1 MKPILHALVPR
12 RWAALLALAAVA
24 VPVAPVAAQPANVMT
39 LSASAS
45 TEVTQDLLTVT
56 FATTRDGADAAAVQR
71 QLRQA
76 LDAALAEARPVARP
90 GQVDVQTG
98 SFSLYP
104 RQSVSQGRTAG
115 AIVGWQGRAEM
126 VVEGRDTQAIAALAG
141 RIQSLAVA
149 QVRHSLSRE
158 LREQTETETTA
169 RAIARF
175 REQAQAYAVQFG
187 FSGYTIR
194 EVNVGSQPMFRMA
207 ESAPMVM
214 RAAASPDAAPLPVE
228 PGRATV
234 TTSVT
239 GSVQMVK

>member
-1 MKPILHALVPR
+1 MVLLFRRLSIACVALP
-12 RWAALLALAAVA
+12 LAAAVA
-24 VPVAPVAAQPANVMT
+24 GAGAATAEQVNVMT

-45 TEVTQDLLTVT
+45 SEVTQDLLSVT
-56 FATTRDGADAAAVQR
+56 FATTRDGPDAGAVQR
-71 QLRQA
+71 QLKQA
-76 LDAALAEARPVARP
+76 LDAALTEAKAVAKP

-104 RQSVSQGRTAG
+104 RQSTAQGRTG
-115 AIVGWQGRAEM
+115 STIVGWQGRAELI
-126 VVEGRDTQAIAALAG
+126 VEGRDAQAIAALAG
-141 RIQSLAVA
+141 RIQSLTVA

-158 LREQTETETTA
+158 LREKTETETTA

-175 REQAQAYAVQFG
+175 RELAQAHSMQFG
-187 FSGYTIR
+187 FTGFTIR
-194 EVNVGSQPMFRMA
+194 EVNVGSQPVFRMA

-234 TTSVT
+234 TSSVT